1 MESFE
6 VEILKPKAANILY
19 DLESMKLIR
28 LKKRAVSAKPG
39 KKVSKVNV
47 LTQIEKGL
55 KEVSLIQTGKIKP
68 KSLKAILNE
77 K

>member
-28 LKKRAVSAKPG
+28 FKKRAVSAKPG